1 MLTCNSCGAENDLGR
16 VFCTGCGAKLDLS
29 QMSSGEIT
37 DMGKQA
43 RVLSYWPIAIGVVVL
58 IVLTLAG
65 LALWPQTAV
74 LGEQGARSD
83 AGVVKGQISFMKR
96 MKAGASLGP
105 SIREKSLNA
114 YFQNYVARDLGLS
127 SLSAS
132 LLAGKMKVR
141 LVRVY
146 GPFGSGA
153 IQKTIPVSID
163 LDCAVEANNLVVK
176 SGAIG
181 HLPLPGPL
189 SSVPKGIVVGLLDG
203 KDDWKQ
209 LECVKEIVI
218 EEGNIRLQASR

>member
-1 MLTCNSCGAENDLGR
+1 MLTCNSCGADNDLGR

-37 DMGKQA
+37 DMGNQA

-58 IVLTLAG
+58 IVLAIAG
-65 LALWPQTAV
+65 LALWPQADV

-83 AGVVKGQISFMKR
+83 AGVVKGQISFLKR
-96 MKAGASLGP
+96 MKPGASLGP
-105 SIREKSLNA
+105 SIKEKNLNA
-114 YFQNYVARDLGLS
+114 YLQNYVARDLGLS

-132 LLAGKMKVR
+132 LLGGKMKVR
-141 LVRVY
+141 SVRIY

-153 IQKTIPVSID
+153 MKKTISVSID
-163 LDCAVEANNLVVK
+163 LDCAVEANSLVVK
-176 SGAIG
+176 AGAIG

-189 SSVPKGIVVGLLDG
+189 SSIPKGIISGLLDG

-209 LECVKEIVI
+209 MECVKEIVI
-218 EEGNIRLQASR
+218 EEGNIRIQASR